1 MQCSETQLIEE
12 IKKHNA
18 GTFDF
23 LIQEYTKPVYYLVY
37 NILNSG
43 GTKEDIEECVSDV
56 FLEVWQKIKDYDGKK
71 GSFRTWIL
79 MLAKYKAL
87 AYRRKNGKNNTVDI
101 EDYMLEDQM
110 CIENKVIDRQVQETI
125 IETIGA
131 FGRVDRE
138 LFIRRY
144 FFGES
149 IAALMAS
156 LDLSRSAIDNRLLRG
171 RKLLK
176 EVLSDD

>member
-12 IKKHNA
+12 IKKQNM

-37 NILNSG
+37 NILNSS

-71 GSFRTWIL
+71 GSFRTWVF

-87 AYRRKNGKNNTVDI
+87 AYKRKNGKNSTVDI
-101 EDYMLEDQM
+101 EDYMLEDEI

-125 IETIGA
+125 IETIGT